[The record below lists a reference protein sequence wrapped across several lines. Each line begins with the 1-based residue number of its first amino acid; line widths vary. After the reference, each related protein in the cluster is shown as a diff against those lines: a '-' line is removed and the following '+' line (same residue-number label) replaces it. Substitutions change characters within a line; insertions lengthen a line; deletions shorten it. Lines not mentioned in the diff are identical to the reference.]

1 VAVQRLPDILGP
13 DLRCVFVGINPGIR
27 SAEAGHHF
35 ANPRNDFWRLLAES
49 GLTPTLL
56 EPHQELELLAAGL
69 GITNAARR
77 VTRGSGELRRTDF
90 ADAED
95 RLGRVARELRPGGFA
110 FVGKQAYSGAFGE
123 RVDHGLQKRRLEG
136 RPLFVLPSTS
146 PANAAVPYEEK
157 LRWFRELRALADQN
171 WK

>member
-1 VAVQRLPDILGP
+1 VQRLPDILGP

-49 GLTPTLL
+49 GLTTSSL
-56 EPHQELELLAAGL
+56 EPHQQLELLEHGL

-90 ADAED
+90 ADAQE
-95 RLGRVARELRPGGFA
+95 RLGRIARELSPGGFA
-110 FVGKQAYSGAFGE
+110 FVGKQAYSGAFSE
-123 RVDHGLQKRRLEG
+123 RAGHGLQKRRLEG
-136 RPLFVLPSTS
+136 RRLFVLPSTS
-146 PANAAVPYEEK
+146 PANAAVPYKEK
-157 LRWFRELRALADQN
+157 LRWFSELRALTDQN

>member
-1 VAVQRLPDILGP
+1 MQRLPDILGP

-49 GLTPTLL
+49 GLTSTLL
-56 EPHQELELLAAGL
+56 EPHQQLELLDHGL

-90 ADAED
+90 ADAPGAAGQD
-95 RLGRVARELRPGGFA
+95 RARADAGRVRLRR
-110 FVGKQAYSGAFGE
+110 QA
-123 RVDHGLQKRRLEG
+123 GLLRRLRRAGRPRAAERRLEG

-146 PANAAVPYEEK
+146 PANAAVPFDEK